1 MENFLDHYQVIR
13 LAMSV
18 GGALLLLGFLLIQGW
33 EAQSSAYFVVFLIVA
48 CHAVWFRTRHV
59 RSPHSMLFLD
69 LSLWGAIMVVNSD
82 TLVVNTGSYAFL
94 AVLVVLFADGFWLG
108 GFLAYLTAWYVWSSY
123 LGAGATIADVIAVM
137 FTVAGMA
144 TVVLLVRNGLGRLD
158 ADRSQMLGTVSHEL
172 RNNLT
177 GMVGITELVE
187 SQLDLTP
194 EEIRELV
201 GLARQQAG
209 DATEI
214 VEDLLTVARLE
225 GSTLRVAVEAVDVN
239 KEVANTVR
247 RFVGEGTT
255 VAVAISQDVPAASGD
270 SLRVRQ
276 ILRNL
281 ISNAVRY
288 GGSSIQVSTTVDESR
303 VQITVSDDGD
313 GVPAED
319 EGTIFLPYRRSTN
332 ANREAASVGLGLW
345 ICRQLASAMGGTLEY
360 RRSDGRT
367 NFIVTLGVH
376 RPDQDRVSRGR
387 VGRRP
392 TAPVPAATS

>member
-1 MENFLDHYQVIR
+1 MGV
-13 LAMSV
+13 
-18 GGALLLLGFLLIQGW
+18 
-33 EAQSSAYFVVFLIVA
+33 
-48 CHAVWFRTRHV
+48 
-59 RSPHSMLFLD
+59 
-69 LSLWGAIMVVNSD
+69 IMVVNYD
-82 TLVVNTGSYAFL
+82 TPIVNTGSVAFL
-94 AVLVVLFADGFWLG
+94 AVLTVLFADGIWLA
-108 GFLAYLTAWYVWSSY
+108 GFLAYLSGWYVWSAY
-123 LGAGATIADVIAVM
+123 LGAGSTSIADVVAVL
-137 FTVAGMA
+137 FTVAGLA

-187 SQLDLTP
+187 TQDDLTP
-194 EEIRELV
+194 EEVKELV
-201 GLARQQAG
+201 GLARQQAR

-239 KEVANTVR
+239 QEVSNTVR

-255 VAVAISQDVPAASGD
+255 VAIEADADVPAASGD

-288 GGSSIQVSTTVDESR
+288 GGSSIQVSTTSNSSR

-313 GVPAED
+313 GVPRED
-319 EGTIFLPYRRSTN
+319 ESTIFLPYRRSTN

-345 ICRQLASAMGGTLEY
+345 ICRQLASAMGGSLEY

-367 NFIVTLGVH
+367 NFIVTLGLY
-376 RPDQDRVSRGR
+376 RSEQDRGPRGPL
-387 VGRRP
+387 GRRP
-392 TAPVPAATS
+392 TPVPAAIS

>member
-1 MENFLDHYQVIR
+1 MESFLDHYQVIR

-33 EAQSSAYFVVFLIVA
+33 EAQSSVYFAVFLVVA
-48 CHAVWFRTRHV
+48 CHAVWFRARHV

-82 TLVVNTGSYAFL
+82 TPIVNTGSYAFL
-94 AVLVVLFADGFWLG
+94 AVLVVLFADGLWLG
-108 GFLAYLTAWYVWSSY
+108 WFLAYLTAWYAWSSY
-123 LGAGATIADVIAVM
+123 LGAGFTSIADVVAVM

-187 SQLDLTP
+187 TQLDLTP
-194 EEIRELV
+194 DEVRELV

-239 KEVANTVR
+239 KEVSNTVR

-255 VAVAISQDVPAASGD
+255 VAVAIGQDVPAASGD

-288 GGSSIQVSTTVDESR
+288 GGPTIEVSTTGDASM
-303 VQITVSDDGD
+303 VQITVTDDGE
-313 GVPAED
+313 GVPSED
-319 EGTIFLPYRRSTN
+319 ESTIFLPYRRSTN

-360 RRSDGRT
+360 HRSEGRT
-367 NFIVTLGVH
+367 NFTVTLELY
-376 RPDQDRVSRGR
+376 RPEPDRSLRGR
-387 VGRRP
+387 LGRRP
-392 TAPVPAATS
+392 APVAVAAS